1 MIIERKYLL
10 LRRIILAAALALPL
24 GTMISAPA
32 IAQDYDWRTVLDQ
45 SVKVQMKIDLE
56 FEFSKERT
64 LPIHFT
70 MGVPFSTDKLITRT
84 RFPKVQGN
92 VGEMQ
97 FLSPDGTLLEYITFS
112 VGTVGGDTTEE
123 RLKRL
128 FAVIDRQVYPSLSP
142 PESANVLGGRMIEIA
157 GHPAVEFV
165 SLFDDPARGA
175 VAARIVGV
183 ISPNEKDVVIVVQQ
197 TMRDQMGLAG
207 PDELAKTFG
216 GTMLSSLTFQAYRG
230 ETGRLVKF

>member
-1 MIIERKYLL
+1 MLERIL
-10 LRRIILAAALALPL
+10 LAAALALPFFSATPSQ
-24 GTMISAPA
+24 GT
-32 IAQDYDWRTVLDQ
+32 AQDYDWRAVLSQ

-70 MGVPFSTDKLITRT
+70 MGVPFSTEKLVTRT

-92 VGEMQ
+92 VGELQ
-97 FLSPDGTLLEYITFS
+97 FLSPDGTLLEYITIS
-112 VGTVGGDTTEE
+112 VGTVGGDSADE

-128 FAVIDRQVYPSLSP
+128 FAIIDRQVYPSISP
-142 PESANVLGGRMIEIA
+142 PESANILGGRIVEIA
-157 GHPAVEFV
+157 SHPAVEFV
-165 SLFDDPARGA
+165 SLFDDPARGP

-216 GTMLSSLTFQAYRG
+216 GTMLSSLTFQAYRDEAG
-230 ETGRLVKF
+230 KLVKF